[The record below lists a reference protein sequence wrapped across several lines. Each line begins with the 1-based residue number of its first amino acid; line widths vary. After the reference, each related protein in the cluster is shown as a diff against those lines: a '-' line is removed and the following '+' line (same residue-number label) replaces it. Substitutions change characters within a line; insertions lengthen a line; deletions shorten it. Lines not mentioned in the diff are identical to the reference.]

1 MKDKDAK
8 LIWEQYKS
16 PGREGD
22 PKKSIP
28 FPDGRG
34 EMGEREA
41 RDPGDVDS
49 VVKQIRATHYA
60 LMPFPEYVR
69 KLFNTLRGSHVRGD
83 VELFVD
89 DLGHKILPGDRPKD
103 FKQKQA
109 DLVNR
114 LIVALDYAGDD
125 EDKLN
130 HLIDQLAAA
139 EERFQKG
146 EDDDDD
152 IPGMDDGDGY
162 SVGRD
167 IYATADRDD
176 RAMPPR

>member
-1 MKDKDAK
+1 MRDKDSL
-8 LIWEQYKS
+8 LIFEAYSESKDGVEDVVQQIRTTRYAN
-16 PGREGD
+16 
-22 PKKSIP
+22 IP
-28 FPDGRG
+28 FPG
-34 EMGEREA
+34 
-41 RDPGDVDS
+41 
-49 VVKQIRATHYA
+49 
-60 LMPFPEYVR
+60 YVG
-69 KLFNTLRGSHVRGD
+69 KLFNVLRGTHTTGD
-83 VELFVD
+83 VVQFVD

>member
-1 MKDKDAK
+1 MKDKDTQ

-49 VVKQIRATHYA
+49 VVKQIRSTRYA
-60 LMPFPEYVR
+60 LMLFQKYVR
-69 KLFNTLRGSHVRGD
+69 ELFDNPRD
-83 VELFVD
+83 VEQFVQD
-89 DLGHKILPGDRPKD
+89 QRHGVWPGDSEED

-109 DLVNR
+109 DLVDR
-114 LIVALDYAGDD
+114 LTIALDYADGD

-130 HLIDQLAAA
+130 HLFAQLDAA
-139 EERFQKG
+139 EERWQNSGDF
-146 EDDDDD
+146 DDDR
-152 IPGMDDGDGY
+152 PGADDGDDG
-162 SVGRD
+162 GGLD
-167 IYATADRDD
+167 IYAAADRDD
-176 RAMPPR
+176 RAGPPR